1 MREKS
6 KREEEQQ
13 SQTETE
19 ANSESL
25 LYFGIFLTYR
35 IKTFLMTFK
44 KSQMIK
50 FIHSGKC
57 LEVLSISTAQNSPS
71 QASTVCKPRTS
82 RCSSWIQKR
91 QRNQRSNGQHLLG
104 HRKSKKIPEKN
115 IYFCFIDY
123 AKAFVWI
130 KLENSS
136 RDENI
141 KSPYL
146 PPEIPV
152 CKSRSNS
159 QNQTWNNGLVQNWE
173 RSISR
178 SILSPCFFCN
188 DGFNNL
194 LWT

>member
-1 MREKS
+1 MPGNLENSAVATRLEKVSFHSNS
-6 KREEEQQ
+6 KDWQCQRMFKLPHNCTHFTCQQ
-13 SQTETE
+13 R
-19 ANSESL
+19 N
-25 LYFGIFLTYR
+25 
-35 IKTFLMTFK
+35 
-44 KSQMIK
+44 
-50 FIHSGKC
+50 
-57 LEVLSISTAQNSPS
+57 AQNPPS
-71 QASTVCKPRTS
+71 QAKTAHEPRTS
-82 RCSSWIQKR
+82 KCSSWIQKR
-91 QRNQRSNGQHLLG
+91 QRNQRSNCQHLLG
-104 HRKSKKIPEKN
+104 HRKSNKIPEKN

-146 PPEIPV
+146 PSEILI

-173 RSISR
+173 RNISR
-178 SILSPCFFCN
+178 SILSLCFFCN